1 MTRINERLPL
11 DEAARETL
19 LREAPQCTFIW
30 STREGWPVGVT
41 MSYLWERGSFWLITG
56 PEQARV
62 AAVRREPRASIA
74 ITDGPRTLTVKG
86 RCRLPEDS
94 ETREWAYDAFAGR
107 QAEIA
112 PDLIDR
118 EAFKAR
124 LARLEET
131 VIELVPEIWISYDGT
146 KAQLS

>member
-11 DEAARETL
+11 DEAARESL
-19 LREAPQCTFIW
+19 LQGAAQCTFIW

-62 AAVRREPRASIA
+62 AAVRRDPRVSIA

-86 RCRLPEDS
+86 HCRLPEDS
-94 ETREWAYDAFAGR
+94 ETREWAYSAFAAR
-107 QAEIA
+107 QAQIA
-112 PDLIDR
+112 PDLIDQETFR
-118 EAFKAR
+118 AR
-124 LARLEET
+124 LARLDEA
-131 VIELVPEIWISYDGT
+131 VLELVPEVWISYDGT
-146 KAQLS
+146 KAPLT